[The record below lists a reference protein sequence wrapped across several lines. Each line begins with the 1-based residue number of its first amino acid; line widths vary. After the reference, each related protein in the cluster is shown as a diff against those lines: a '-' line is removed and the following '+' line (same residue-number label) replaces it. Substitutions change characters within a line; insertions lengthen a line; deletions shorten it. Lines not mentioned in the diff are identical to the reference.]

1 MNTYAIRYFDQGG
14 NGWTRLVR
22 ADSLKDA
29 VTVGRCDPEIV
40 QIKEIIQTNHPQ
52 NNADL
57 PHRDR

>member
-1 MNTYAIRYFDQGG
+1 MNTYAIRYFDRGG

-40 QIKEIIQTNHPQ
+40 QIKEIIQTTNHR
-52 NNADL
+52 NHADL
-57 PHRDR
+57 